1 MKKFALSMLIFS
13 SLIGNPLAWANES
26 QQTQI
31 VIDSPQSNANK
42 LSDVIYGPVIQQDT
56 LWRIARDYRN
66 SSAFANGKPE
76 SLYPVMYGI
85 YVLNPNAFKDD
96 NVNQLLNNAMLKMP
110 TASFVASIDLET
122 ARIKME
128 GDEKVNGL
136 NSVAEASLYDL
147 TLQYSESLESIQTLL
162 TENAL
167 LASQLQTVSDQLTHL
182 SQRVDGDVQEQL
194 NAQAEL
200 QAQLYALLEN
210 SNQVSEKKVQL
221 SSDNALKDLLQEP
234 MIIISL
240 LSGMLFCAFVILGLW
255 LFSRRPKMTSNE
267 HSSSKP
273 VEKIVNVID
282 LSETDFSD
290 SPFTPPEP
298 KSQPKNAQ
306 QPDLNSESNT
316 EFKLKSHSESDSDV
330 VSSIIDD
337 IPDIHAWEPVQKS
350 SDESIINDLENTD
363 FDELLHSLEP
373 SNEEVSE
380 FNTTPQSDDNS
391 YDSKNTDEFIDVDTL
406 LDDMSEMEEEP
417 EIDLLKN
424 IEGMPQPSK
433 ASDIIEDDVLS
444 SDLDLARVYI
454 EMDDIL
460 EAQQL
465 LRKVI
470 LRGSADQK
478 AEAQHILTQLENQ

>member
-1 MKKFALSMLIFS
+1 MAKSRAVVVWPS
-13 SLIGNPLAWANES
+13 S
-26 QQTQI
+26 
-31 VIDSPQSNANK
+31 V
-42 LSDVIYGPVIQQDT
+42 
-56 LWRIARDYRN
+56 
-66 SSAFANGKPE
+66 
-76 SLYPVMYGI
+76 
-85 YVLNPNAFKDD
+85 
-96 NVNQLLNNAMLKMP
+96 
-110 TASFVASIDLET
+110 
-122 ARIKME
+122 
-128 GDEKVNGL
+128 
-136 NSVAEASLYDL
+136 
-147 TLQYSESLESIQTLL
+147 
-162 TENAL
+162 
-167 LASQLQTVSDQLTHL
+167 QTVSDQLTHL

>member
-85 YVLNPNAFKDD
+85 YVLNPNAFKND

-306 QPDLNSESNT
+306 EPDLNSESNT

-337 IPDIHAWEPVQKS
+337 IPDIHA
-350 SDESIINDLENTD
+350 
-363 FDELLHSLEP
+363 
-373 SNEEVSE
+373 
-380 FNTTPQSDDNS
+380 
-391 YDSKNTDEFIDVDTL
+391 
-406 LDDMSEMEEEP
+406 
-417 EIDLLKN
+417 
-424 IEGMPQPSK
+424 
-433 ASDIIEDDVLS
+433 
-444 SDLDLARVYI
+444 
-454 EMDDIL
+454 
-460 EAQQL
+460 
-465 LRKVI
+465 
-470 LRGSADQK
+470 
-478 AEAQHILTQLENQ
+478 